1 MCAARERV
9 QHSESGSEVTM
20 KTKENTARQKSNI
33 TLKLDRDLLREVRV
47 LAAEKDTSISALLT
61 VHLQEIVRSRGGYD
75 RARNRAIARMRK
87 GYNLGFAP
95 PKSRDELHE
104 R

>member
-1 MCAARERV
+1 
-9 QHSESGSEVTM
+9 M
-20 KTKENTARQKSNI
+20 KTKEAPPKQKANI
-33 TLKLDRDLLREVRV
+33 TLKLDRDLLREVRI

-61 VHLQEIVRSRGGYD
+61 VHLREIVKNRSGYEQ
-75 RARNRAIARMRK
+75 AKNRAIARMRK
-87 GYNLGFAP
+87 GWNLGWQK

>member
-1 MCAARERV
+1 
-9 QHSESGSEVTM
+9 M
-20 KTKENTARQKSNI
+20 KTKENTARQKFNI

-61 VHLQEIVRSRGGYD
+61 VHLQEIVRNRGGYD
-75 RARNRAIARMRK
+75 RARNRAIARMRR

-95 PKSRDELHE
+95 PNSRDELPE

>member
-1 MCAARERV
+1 
-9 QHSESGSEVTM
+9 M
-20 KTKENTARQKSNI
+20 KTKETTAKQKSNI
-33 TLKLDRDLLREVRV
+33 TLKLDRDLLREARI

-61 VHLQEIVRSRGGYD
+61 VHLQEIVKNRGGYE
-75 RARNRAIARMRK
+75 RAKSRVIARMRK
-87 GYNLGFAP
+87 GYDLGFAP

>member
-9 QHSESGSEVTM
+9 QHSESGSEATM

-47 LAAEKDTSISALLT
+47 LAAEKDTSISAP
-61 VHLQEIVRSRGGYD
+61 
-75 RARNRAIARMRK
+75 
-87 GYNLGFAP
+87 F
-95 PKSRDELHE
+95 
-104 R
+104 

>member
-1 MCAARERV
+1 
-9 QHSESGSEVTM
+9 M
-20 KTKENTARQKSNI
+20 KAKENTARQKSRI

-47 LAAEKDTSISALLT
+47 LAAEKDTAISALLT
-61 VHLQEIVRSRGGYD
+61 VHLQEMVRNRGGYD

-87 GYNLGFAP
+87 GYHLGFAP
-95 PKSRDELHE
+95 PKSREELHE

>member
-1 MCAARERV
+1 
-9 QHSESGSEVTM
+9 M

-47 LAAEKDTSISALLT
+47 LAAAKDTSISALLT
-61 VHLQEIVRSRGGYD
+61 GHLQEIVRSRGGYD
-75 RARNRAIARMRK
+75 RARNCAIARMRK

-95 PKSRDELHE
+95 PKARDELHE

>member
-1 MCAARERV
+1 
-9 QHSESGSEVTM
+9 M
-20 KTKENTARQKSNI
+20 KSKENTARQKSRI

-61 VHLQEIVRSRGGYD
+61 VHLQEIVRNRGGYD

-87 GYNLGFAP
+87 RYHLGFAP
-95 PKSRDELHE
+95 SRDELHE